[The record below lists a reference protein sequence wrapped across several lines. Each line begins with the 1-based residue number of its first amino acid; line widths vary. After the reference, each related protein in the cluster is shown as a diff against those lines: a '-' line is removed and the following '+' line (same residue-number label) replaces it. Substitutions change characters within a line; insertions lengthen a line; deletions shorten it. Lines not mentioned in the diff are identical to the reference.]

1 MPYTTVWKIVTNRIQ
16 PRKKRSDFST
26 HKAENQKDAEVIRRA
41 IYNFYSK
48 NLVPTLNMIYDQ
60 LVKDYSITY
69 SPSTLSRFLNHIG
82 FRYKKINKRSSI
94 MDSPRLIKWRNEY
107 LDAIS
112 KLRDEGRPIFYLDET
127 WFDTHDTAQK
137 GWTDDSTKCAPNYPI
152 NRGQRIIILNIGSKN
167 GWLGGESFLLSA
179 KNIKDSKLDY
189 HKNMTSS
196 LFKEWF
202 EKKVLPNLPPKSVIV
217 MDNAPYHSEQI
228 RKIPGVETY
237 TKKEMLEVLH
247 TKVFEKQ
254 FVIDE
259 LAKRDGHNVLRLPP
273 SYCVFNPIEL
283 IWSQLKESLRRN
295 NCCLKFSSESV
306 SHVVEEI
313 KKISP
318 TLWQNCVSNVTETED
333 NYRTLTSH
341 IKPIIITL
349 DNDSSKDD
357 SDSDIEL

>member
-1 MPYTTVWKIVTNRIQ
+1 
-16 PRKKRSDFST
+16 
-26 HKAENQKDAEVIRRA
+26 
-41 IYNFYSK
+41 
-48 NLVPTLNMIYDQ
+48 
-60 LVKDYSITY
+60 
-69 SPSTLSRFLNHIG
+69 
-82 FRYKKINKRSSI
+82 

-107 LDAIS
+107 FDAIS
-112 KLRDEGRPIFYLDET
+112 KFRDEGRPIFYLDET

-137 GWTDDSTKCAPNYPI
+137 GWTDDSIKCAPNYPI

-189 HKNMTSS
+189 HGNMTSR

-202 EKKVLPNLPPKSVIV
+202 EKKVLPKLPPKSVIV
-217 MDNAPYHSEQI
+217 MDNATYHSEQI
-228 RKIPGVETY
+228 RKIPGVGSTKKQISDFLYDNDLYFEETY
-237 TKKEMLEVLH
+237 KKKEMLEVIH

-259 LAKRDGHNVLRLPP
+259 LAKRNGHNVLRLPP
-273 SYCVFNPIEL
+273 YYCVFNPIEL

-295 NCCLKFSSESV
+295 NCCPKFSSESV

-318 TLWQNCVSNVTETED
+318 TLWQNCVSHIIKTED
-333 NYRTLTSH
+333 HYRTLTSH

-349 DNDSSKDD
+349 DNDSSEDD
-357 SDSDIEL
+357 SDSHIEL